1 MDITFSYKYLYRNY
15 KDSEDDNT
23 PVVRPNINKKTRRY
37 MLDSE
42 SDSDYEQIDDHEN
55 NEAYHTINDFN
66 SDSKSS
72 RENYDEEYYSDFNSD
87 SGKNYL
93 ANKD

>member
-1 MDITFSYKYLYRNY
+1 
-15 KDSEDDNT
+15 
-23 PVVRPNINKKTRRY
+23 